1 MIKKITETDDKNLEN
16 FNNICEECKKK
27 DRSVKQNLIINGY
40 KYCNS
45 CKTSKTLFPI

>member
-1 MIKKITETDDKNLEN
+1 MIKKITETDEKNLEN

-27 DRSVKQNLIINGY
+27 DRSVKQNLIISGY